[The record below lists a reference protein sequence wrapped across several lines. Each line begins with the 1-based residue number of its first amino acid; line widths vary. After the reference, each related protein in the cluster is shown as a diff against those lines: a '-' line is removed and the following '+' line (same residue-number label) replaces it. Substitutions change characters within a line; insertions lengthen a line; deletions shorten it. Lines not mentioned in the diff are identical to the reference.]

1 MSQVELVTKRSA
13 LDGARLKGAEAAR
26 SGLPVQTC
34 PYRDKRTDSGRL
46 SWSRAFRNAWLE
58 GHRKVSQLDLFGEMK
73 TDCSA
78 NAATGRK
85 VAQQEVAGVGSAN
98 AATGRKVAQQEVA
111 E

>member
-1 MSQVELVTKRSA
+1 MKLSA
-13 LDGARLKGAEAAR
+13 LDGARRKGAEAAR
-26 SGLPVQTC
+26 SGLPVQAC

-58 GHRKVSQLDLFGEMK
+58 GHRKVAQLDLFGEMK

-78 NAATGRK
+78 NAVTDRK
-85 VAQQEVAGVGSAN
+85 VAQQEVASLMVVPSEPAN
-98 AATGRKVAQQEVA
+98 RKVAQQEVA